1 MRIHCDACG
10 KAIEVAVALRREV
23 DGEQLYFCDATCAAK
38 GGHVADDPWAE
49 EEGGGPGIGGELDE
63 APGAPRDA

>member
-10 KAIEVAVALRREV
+10 KALEAEQALQKRV
-23 DGEQLYFCDATCAAK
+23 DGELLWFCSEACAAR
-38 GGHVADDPWAE
+38 GHVQDQPWEDD
-49 EEGGGPGIGGELDE
+49 EGGGPAIGGELDD